1 LRGYLLVEKSIKDL
15 EQAILNYDIESA
27 KIAAN
32 KILEEGIDTVA
43 AIKVA
48 TRAIRE
54 IGEKFHKGILFL
66 PHLVMAGD
74 AMLEA
79 SKILEEG
86 ISKEK
91 REQLNRGNIVI
102 GTVQG
107 DIHNIGKNIV
117 ATMLKS
123 EGFVVYDLGE
133 DVPIERFIEKAKE
146 VDANIIA
153 ASSLMTMTM
162 PVLKELIV
170 ELERKGLGNKFK
182 VMIGG
187 GSITQEWAT
196 EIGADG
202 YGRDGPEAAE
212 VAKRILGT

>member
-1 LRGYLLVEKSIKDL
+1 MVEKSIKDL

-32 KILEEGIDTVA
+32 KILEERIDTVA

-48 TRAIRE
+48 TKAIRE

-79 SKILEEG
+79 SKILEKG

-102 GTVQG
+102 GTVHG

-146 VDANIIA
+146 VDADIIA

-162 PVLKELIV
+162 PVIKELIE
-170 ELERKGLGNKFK
+170 ELERKGLANKFK
-182 VMIGG
+182 ILIGG
-187 GSITQEWAT
+187 GSITQEWAN
-196 EIGADG
+196 EVGADG

-212 VAKRILGT
+212 VAKRILRA

>member
-1 LRGYLLVEKSIKDL
+1 MLGEKSIKDL

-32 KILEEGIDTVA
+32 KILEERIDTVA

-48 TRAIRE
+48 TKAIRE

-91 REQLNRGNIVI
+91 RE
-102 GTVQG
+102 
-107 DIHNIGKNIV
+107 H
-117 ATMLKS
+117 
-123 EGFVVYDLGE
+123 
-133 DVPIERFIEKAKE
+133 
-146 VDANIIA
+146 
-153 ASSLMTMTM
+153 
-162 PVLKELIV
+162 
-170 ELERKGLGNKFK
+170 
-182 VMIGG
+182 
-187 GSITQEWAT
+187 
-196 EIGADG
+196 
-202 YGRDGPEAAE
+202 
-212 VAKRILGT
+212 

>member
-1 LRGYLLVEKSIKDL
+1 MVEKSIKDL
-15 EQAILNYDIESA
+15 EQAILNYNIESA
-27 KIAAN
+27 KYSAK
-32 KILEEGIDTVA
+32 KILDEGIDTAA
-43 AIKVA
+43 AIKAA
-48 TRAIRE
+48 TKAIRE

-74 AMLEA
+74 AMMAA

-91 REQLNRGNIVI
+91 RERLNKGNIVI

-146 VDANIIA
+146 IDADIIA

-162 PVLKELIV
+162 PVLKELIE
-170 ELERKGLGNKFK
+170 ELERKDLGNKFK

-187 GSITQEWAT
+187 GSITQEWAN

-212 VAKRILGT
+212 VAKRILGA